1 MKLYLISGGMF
12 FLGLIIHA
20 IFGMQILII
29 KKCSMKL
36 YDAICHDYEFW
47 YPESCR
53 KYLNSVKRKNTILI
67 LVLIVLSFA
76 FIPSIGFISFVA
88 GLLLARLTSGRK
100 AGLTDANV
108 EETIKIF
115 VRFVNPGK
123 AEEFEELLYDVV
135 AMVRTNSLFGFS

>member
-47 YPESCR
+47 YPEPCR

-67 LVLIVLSFA
+67 LVLIALSFA
-76 FIPSIGFISFVA
+76 FVPSIGFISFVV
-88 GLLLARLTSGRK
+88 GLLFARLTSGRK

-115 VRFVNPGK
+115 ARFAKPGK
-123 AEEFEELLYDVV
+123 AEEFEELLCDVV